1 MVNLLHIWDTIVK
14 SNTFNF
20 LVMLLILGWI
30 VKKVNLANT
39 LNKFKS
45 DVIKSI
51 ENSKQEKENGTSA
64 LKDAQ
69 KSVENIEAE
78 ITERLDIANKQAE
91 NIEKDILNLADNKIK
106 QIENSI
112 SKVIENEEKQI
123 STKLIYNT
131 TQDAVKLAKEKV
143 SKLLEENPKLHEK
156 FINESLE
163 ELDRIEL

>member
-20 LVMLLILGWI
+20 FVMLLLLGWI

-51 ENSKQEKENGTSA
+51 ENSKQEKENGISA
-64 LKDAQ
+64 LKDAE

-78 ITERLDIANKQAE
+78 IAERLEIAKKQAE

-131 TQDAVKLAKEKV
+131 TQDAVKLAKEKI
-143 SKLLEENPKLHEK
+143 SKLLEENPILHEK

>member
-20 LVMLLILGWI
+20 IVMLLLLGWI
-30 VKKVNLANT
+30 VKKANLANT

-45 DVIKSI
+45 DIIKSI
-51 ENSKQEKENGTSA
+51 ENSKQEKENGISA

-78 ITERLDIANKQAE
+78 ITERLEIANKQAE
-91 NIEKDILNLADNKIK
+91 NIEKDILNIADNKIK

-112 SKVIENEEKQI
+112 SKVIENEEKRI
-123 STKLIYNT
+123 STKLIYST

>member
-20 LVMLLILGWI
+20 IVMLLLLGWI
-30 VKKVNLANT
+30 VKKINLTNT

-45 DVIKSI
+45 DIIKSI
-51 ENSKQEKENGTSA
+51 ENSKQEKENGISA
-64 LKDAQ
+64 LKDAE
-69 KSVENIEAE
+69 KSVENIETE
-78 ITERLDIANKQAE
+78 ITERLEIAKKQAE

-112 SKVIENEEKQI
+112 FKVIENEEKRI

-131 TQDAVKLAKEKV
+131 TQDAVKLAKEKI
-143 SKLLEENPKLHEK
+143 SKLLEENPILHEK

-163 ELDRIEL
+163 ELDRIKL

>member
-1 MVNLLHIWDTIVK
+1 MDNLLHIWDTIVK

-20 LVMLLILGWI
+20 IVMLLILGWI
-30 VKKVNLANT
+30 VKKANLANT

-45 DVIKSI
+45 DIIKSI
-51 ENSKQEKENGTSA
+51 ENSKQEKENGISA
-64 LKDAQ
+64 LKDAE
-69 KSVENIEAE
+69 KSVENIETE
-78 ITERLDIANKQAE
+78 IAERLEIANKQAE

-123 STKLIYNT
+123 STKLIYST

>member
-1 MVNLLHIWDTIVK
+1 MANLLHIWDTIVK

-20 LVMLLILGWI
+20 IVMLLLLGWI
-30 VKKVNLANT
+30 VKKINLANT

-45 DVIKSI
+45 DIIKSI
-51 ENSKQEKENGTSA
+51 ENSKQEKENGISV
-64 LKDAQ
+64 LKEAE
-69 KSVENIEAE
+69 KSVENIETE
-78 ITERLDIANKQAE
+78 IAERLEVANKQAE

-106 QIENSI
+106 QIEKSI

-131 TQDAVKLAKEKV
+131 TQNAVKLAKEKM

-156 FINESLE
+156 FINESLK

>member
-1 MVNLLHIWDTIVK
+1 MDNLLHIWDTIVK

-20 LVMLLILGWI
+20 IVMLLLLGWI
-30 VKKVNLANT
+30 VKKINLTNT

-45 DVIKSI
+45 DIIKSI
-51 ENSKQEKENGTSA
+51 ENSKQEKENGISA
-64 LKDAQ
+64 LKDAE

-78 ITERLDIANKQAE
+78 IAERLEIAKKQAE

-112 SKVIENEEKQI
+112 FKVIENEEKRI

-131 TQDAVKLAKEKV
+131 TQDAVKLAKEKI
-143 SKLLEENPKLHEK
+143 SKLLEENPILHEK

-163 ELDRIEL
+163 ELDRIKL

>member
-1 MVNLLHIWDTIVK
+1 MDNLLHIWDTIVK

-20 LVMLLILGWI
+20 IVMLLLLGWI
-30 VKKVNLANT
+30 VKKINLTNT

-45 DVIKSI
+45 DIIKSI
-51 ENSKQEKENGTSA
+51 ENSKQEKENGISA
-64 LKDAQ
+64 LKDAE

-78 ITERLDIANKQAE
+78 IAERLEIANKQAE

-112 SKVIENEEKQI
+112 FKVIENEEKRI

-131 TQDAVKLAKEKV
+131 TQDAVKLAKEKI
-143 SKLLEENPKLHEK
+143 SKLLEENPILHEK

>member
-20 LVMLLILGWI
+20 IVMLLLLGWI

-39 LNKFKS
+39 LNKIKS

-51 ENSKQEKENGTSA
+51 EKSKQEKENGISA
-64 LKDAQ
+64 LKYAE

-123 STKLIYNT
+123 SSKLIYNT
-131 TQDAVKLAKEKV
+131 TQYAVKLAKEKV